1 MSALAPKA
9 DIARPPLA
17 CPVSAI
23 SGHRPASFDQLVGAQ
38 DQTGWYLE
46 AEGLRSPEIDYHLQL
61 RRLLN
66 RQVGRHERDQASTV
80 GRPQSLR
87 WWWGLRR
94 DFTTV
99 GSVRDLMLPEAITR
113 LPPCAQNA
121 GRGRR
126 PARNRGHGKSV
137 CGLAGIVETEMQD
150 AGHAAERLPNR
161 QPGKAAASGIIATS
175 SAPMTRGPNRH
186 RSSRHCPRTRQR
198 VCQRRRTGAP
208 EEGCRPAGM
217 SAGAGNDSG
226 SDGRYVYAASRA

>member
-1 MSALAPKA
+1 MSAK
-9 DIARPPLA
+9 
-17 CPVSAI
+17 CQ
-23 SGHRPASFDQLVGAQ
+23 GHRPASFDQLVGAQ

-137 CGLAGIVETEMQD
+137 CGLAGIVETEMHNVMRRCGACGRTLAEQAAWKGSGERYYCNEFCADDEGSQSPSLVPTLPED
-150 AGHAAERLPNR
+150 APARVP
-161 QPGKAAASGIIATS
+161 ASA
-175 SAPMTRGPNRH
+175 H
-186 RSSRHCPRTRQR
+186 
-198 VCQRRRTGAP
+198 
-208 EEGCRPAGM
+208 
-217 SAGAGNDSG
+217 
-226 SDGRYVYAASRA
+226 GRA

>member
-80 GRPQSLR
+80 AGRSRCGGGGVLGAILR
-87 WWWGLRR
+87 P
-94 DFTTV
+94 
-99 GSVRDLMLPEAITR
+99 SVRY
-113 LPPCAQNA
+113 
-121 GRGRR
+121 
-126 PARNRGHGKSV
+126 
-137 CGLAGIVETEMQD
+137 
-150 AGHAAERLPNR
+150 
-161 QPGKAAASGIIATS
+161 AT
-175 SAPMTRGPNRH
+175 
-186 RSSRHCPRTRQR
+186 
-198 VCQRRRTGAP
+198 
-208 EEGCRPAGM
+208 
-217 SAGAGNDSG
+217 
-226 SDGRYVYAASRA
+226 